1 MAATADRLSVPPASR
16 ATPPMPPPSS
26 VPDPGPDPSRI
37 DQRVRLTG
45 VTWADYQRLLDLRGE
60 RAVPRLTYLAGELEL
75 MSPSFYRE
83 ESKTRLGRLIEFY
96 SELTGVPL
104 EGFGSWTLHN
114 EEQER
119 GAEADECYVIG
130 PLTGTPT
137 LPDFAVEVVWTRG
150 GIDKLEVYRGLGV
163 PEVWVWQE
171 GRLRF
176 FNLGEDGYRA
186 AVRSRFL
193 PGLDPRV
200 MEECM
205 AAASQ
210 NEALAALRAR
220 LGT

>member
-1 MAATADRLSVPPASR
+1 MAATADRLSVPPALP
-16 ATPPMPPPSS
+16 ALPPTVSPDLG
-26 VPDPGPDPSRI
+26 PDPGRI

-45 VTWADYQRLLDLRGE
+45 VSWGDYQRLLDLRGE

-75 MSPSFYRE
+75 MSPSIYHE

-96 SELTGVPL
+96 GVLTGIPV

-130 PLTGTPT
+130 PLSGTPT

-150 GIDKLEVYRGLGV
+150 GIDKLEVYRGLEV

-176 FNLGEDGYRA
+176 YTLGDDGYRA

-193 PGLDPRV
+193 PALDPRLI
-200 MEECM
+200 EDCM

-210 NEALAALRAR
+210 TEALAALRAR
-220 LGT
+220 LAT

>member
-1 MAATADRLSVPPASR
+1 MAATADRHSIPPAPQ
-16 ATPPMPPPSS
+16 APPPTTF
-26 VPDPGPDPSRI
+26 PDPALI

-45 VTWADYQRLLDLRGE
+45 VAWGDYQRLLALRGE

-75 MSPSFYRE
+75 MSPSVYHE
-83 ESKTRLGRLIEFY
+83 GMKTRLARLIEDY
-96 SELTGVPL
+96 ARLCDILV

-130 PLTGTPT
+130 PLSGTPT

-176 FNLGEDGYRA
+176 YTLGDDGYRA
-186 AVRSRFL
+186 ALRSSFL
-193 PGLDPRV
+193 PALDPRLV
-200 MEECM
+200 EDCM

>member
-1 MAATADRLSVPPASR
+1 MAATADRLSIPPAPQ
-16 ATPPMPPPSS
+16 APPPTTY
-26 VPDPGPDPSRI
+26 PDPGLI

-45 VTWADYQRLLDLRGE
+45 VAWGDYQRLLDLRGE

-75 MSPSFYRE
+75 MSPSVYH
-83 ESKTRLGRLIEFY
+83 ESMKKRLARLVEDYARLCDII
-96 SELTGVPL
+96 V

-119 GAEADECYVIG
+119 GAEADECYVMG
-130 PLTGTPT
+130 PLSDTPT
-137 LPDFAVEVVWTRG
+137 LPDFAIEVVWTRG

-176 FNLGEDGYRA
+176 YTLGDDGYQS

-193 PGLDPRV
+193 PGLDPRLL
-200 MEECM
+200 EECM

-210 NEALAALRAR
+210 NEALTALRSR
-220 LGT
+220 LAP

>member
-1 MAATADRLSVPPASR
+1 MAATADRLSVPPAPQ
-16 ATPPMPPPSS
+16 APPSTTF
-26 VPDPGPDPSRI
+26 PDPGLI

-45 VTWADYQRLLDLRGE
+45 VAWGDYQRLLDLRGE

-75 MSPSFYRE
+75 MSPSVYH
-83 ESKTRLGRLIEFY
+83 ESMKKRLARLVEDYARLCDII
-96 SELTGVPL
+96 V

-119 GAEADECYVIG
+119 GAEADECYVMG
-130 PLTGTPT
+130 PLSDTPT
-137 LPDFAVEVVWTRG
+137 LPDFAIEVVWTRG

-176 FNLGEDGYRA
+176 YTLGDDGYQS

-193 PGLDPRV
+193 PGLDPRLL
-200 MEECM
+200 EECM

-210 NEALAALRAR
+210 NEALTALRSR
-220 LGT
+220 LAP